1 MRRVILIGRMW
12 MRNGFASMCTL
23 IGIIAQILRK
33 LITYCLSRKKGGR
46 GVESGMGSRE
56 VRHNRYINDDDG
68 KSCWD
73 WLSYRATEIDKKK
86 LLGCCIEIDTRFFF
100 SNFVYTFGGE
110 NYV

>member
-1 MRRVILIGRMW
+1 M
-12 MRNGFASMCTL
+12 
-23 IGIIAQILRK
+23 
-33 LITYCLSRKKGGR
+33 
-46 GVESGMGSRE
+46 ESGMGSRE

-100 SNFVYTFGGE
+100 SNFAYTFGGE